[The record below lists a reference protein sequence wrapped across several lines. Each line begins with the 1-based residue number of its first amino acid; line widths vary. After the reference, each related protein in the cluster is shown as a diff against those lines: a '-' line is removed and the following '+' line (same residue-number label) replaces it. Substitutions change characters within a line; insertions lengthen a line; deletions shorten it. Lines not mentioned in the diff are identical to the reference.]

1 MALSLIKAV
10 IPGPPLTPH
19 LWKERGWS
27 VSVLVE
33 RGNLHIKPNTNYRFL
48 TPQAD
53 RLLHIEC
60 ISSVLWFRL
69 YVLAY
74 NTSHGCGRA
83 ALIYVPIHIYRSINT
98 NYFLFFWR
106 MYRYIYYSG
115 SPNSTIIDIVREH
128 IHAKST
134 HLSCTPM
141 RRPKGDL
148 RGPKKTW
155 ADQRVPKGTQRDQSM
170 EYETMVCEPFDD
182 GLRNDG
188 LWTLQR
194 RFVNLLTTVCEPFN
208 DGLWTL

>member
-1 MALSLIKAV
+1 MFISTIPKPKHFNRALFKDRVALSLIKAV

-33 RGNLHIKPNTNYRFL
+33 RGNLHIKPNTDYRFL

-83 ALIYVPIHIYRSINT
+83 ATVIYVPIHIYRSINT
-98 NYFLFFWR
+98 NYFLFLLKNVSVHILQWQPHFNHNWYCTR
-106 MYRYIYYSG
+106 ARPCKINSFELYSYA
-115 SPNSTIIDIVREH
+115 STQRG
-128 IHAKST
+128 
-134 HLSCTPM
+134 
-141 RRPKGDL
+141 PKGTQEDL
-148 RGPKKTW
+148 RGPK
-155 ADQRVPKGTQRDQSM
+155 GT
-170 EYETMVCEPFDD
+170 
-182 GLRNDG
+182 
-188 LWTLQR
+188 
-194 RFVNLLTTVCEPFN
+194 
-208 DGLWTL
+208 